1 MEGAAMMTAQNGFA
15 EILTPRTLDEAL
27 AAVAQGG
34 VPVAGATW
42 IMRAPLRHETMPAQF
57 VALSDVK
64 DLQSLT
70 VGPELASLGAMCTHE
85 ALALALAPHADLAG
99 LAASAASSANPG
111 IRRVATLGGNIA
123 TPAFAASDLVPAL
136 LAAEANV
143 IMATGTGLNSVSM
156 EGFLASRDRPEHGGL
171 IVRVDIPR
179 SSRRAAHTRLS
190 MRKAGDYPCAIVS
203 VSVDVRNGMTE
214 DINIA
219 VGAVEQT
226 ARRWT
231 SLEHRLR
238 GTPFNPAV
246 AEASARALTGTF
258 VARDAV
264 DAPGWYRLSVL
275 PVLIRRAFLKLQAE
289 V

>member
-1 MEGAAMMTAQNGFA
+1 MMTAQNGFA
-15 EILTPRTLDEAL
+15 EILFPRTLDEAL

-42 IMRAPLRHETMPAQF
+42 IMRAPLRHETVPAKF

-64 DLQSLT
+64 DLQGVT
-70 VGPELASLGAMCTHE
+70 VGPESASLGAMCTHE

-99 LAASAASSANPG
+99 LAMSAAASANPG

-136 LAAEANV
+136 LAADANV
-143 IMATGTGLNSVSM
+143 IMATGTGLNALSM
-156 EGFLASRDRPEHGGL
+156 EAFLALRETPKHGGL
-171 IVRVDIPR
+171 IVRIDIQR
-179 SSRRAAHTRLS
+179 SSRCAAHARLS

-203 VSVDVRNGMTE
+203 ISADVQDGKIA
-214 DINIA
+214 DIAIA

-231 SLEHRLR
+231 ALEQRLT
-238 GTPFNPAV
+238 GTTFDPAR
-246 AEASARALTGTF
+246 AEAAARTLTGTF
-258 VARDAV
+258 AARDAV

-275 PVLIRRAFLKLQAE
+275 PVLVRRAFLKLQAE